1 MAPEVGEDAGAVG
14 TSTPRGYGGD
24 EAPDGEAVWAA
35 RPPSSLGQ
43 KGRRRGPGGG
53 EETVAHDS
61 GLQISGG
68 DLSRGRREREFVAVV
83 EMARRG
89 LLSPGIGSVEVE
101 RRRGSPGGGDGRP
114 PLQIWVAA
122 ATDRRERAASSKNGD
137 GASGRQRPRS
147 RAGGWRSGRRPQPTG
162 GAARGGCRQH
172 LATSL

>member
-61 GLQISGG
+61 GLQIGGG

-89 LLSPGIGSVEVE
+89 LLSPGIGSVEGVE
-101 RRRGSPGGGDGRP
+101 MAVRRSRSGWQRPQIDARGPQAPSTATGPQGGNGLGVGQVRATASADGR
-114 PLQIWVAA
+114 
-122 ATDRRERAASSKNGD
+122 
-137 GASGRQRPRS
+137 
-147 RAGGWRSGRRPQPTG
+147 GGKV
-162 GAARGGCRQH
+162 
-172 LATSL
+172 

>member
-61 GLQISGG
+61 GLQIGGG

-83 EMARRG
+83 EMARRAQISRP
-89 LLSPGIGSVEVE
+89 LLASPHTNTE
-101 RRRGSPGGGDGRP
+101 RRAEGHRSPGGER
-114 PLQIWVAA
+114 QC
-122 ATDRRERAASSKNGD
+122 RRRAS
-137 GASGRQRPRS
+137 RS
-147 RAGGWRSGRRPQPTG
+147 QPKVE
-162 GAARGGCRQH
+162 AV
-172 LATSL
+172 